1 MCYLPSFCPKEFQ
14 PETLEPPL
22 APEELRLE
30 QVERTVIQR
39 ALQLQREQKLT
50 NEEIA
55 RMLGIGVATFY
66 RKLKKF
72 HLN

>member
-1 MCYLPSFCPKEFQ
+1 MAPVEF
-14 PETLEPPL
+14 
-22 APEELRLE
+22 RLE